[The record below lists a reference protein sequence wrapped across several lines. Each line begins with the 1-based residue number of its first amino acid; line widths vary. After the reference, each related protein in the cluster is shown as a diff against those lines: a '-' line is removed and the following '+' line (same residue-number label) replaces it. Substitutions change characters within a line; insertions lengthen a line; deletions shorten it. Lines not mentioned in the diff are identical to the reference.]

1 MAMCNIQYVDEHGKA
16 MSKQDFFRDFQIKNN
31 VWTQKQFWNCCYR
44 GGRIVCTVQWNKL
57 YVKKIFEN
65 LRYPNGKV
73 REDEFMIHHIINRC
87 NRIAS
92 VNKKMYYYRQHTG
105 SIMGNA
111 YSINQLDIIEAYIER
126 ERSFRKEGKFLL
138 AEKTL
143 IRAILFL
150 EWFEIGIKHV
160 PQIDERYL
168 NMKKI
173 VCRECKIIIRSQ
185 STVCFRLLFWMYSQN
200 MLPYKLLRAIY
211 WNVNRIKRKTALLIS
226 EKNIS
231 KVEKKQKKK

>member
-1 MAMCNIQYVDEHGKA
+1 M
-16 MSKQDFFRDFQIKNN
+16 
-31 VWTQKQFWNCCYR
+31 
-44 GGRIVCTVQWNKL
+44 
-57 YVKKIFEN
+57 
-65 LRYPNGKV
+65 

-150 EWFEIGIKHV
+150 EWFEIGMKHI

-231 KVEKKQKKK
+231 KVEKKRKKK

>member
-44 GGRIVCTVQWNKL
+44 GGHIVCTVQWNKL

-168 NMKKI
+168 NMKK
-173 VCRECKIIIRSQ
+173 
-185 STVCFRLLFWMYSQN
+185 
-200 MLPYKLLRAIY
+200 
-211 WNVNRIKRKTALLIS
+211 
-226 EKNIS
+226 
-231 KVEKKQKKK
+231 

>member
-1 MAMCNIQYVDEHGKA
+1 
-16 MSKQDFFRDFQIKNN
+16 
-31 VWTQKQFWNCCYR
+31 
-44 GGRIVCTVQWNKL
+44 
-57 YVKKIFEN
+57 
-65 LRYPNGKV
+65 
-73 REDEFMIHHIINRC
+73 
-87 NRIAS
+87 
-92 VNKKMYYYRQHTG
+92 MYYYRQHTG

-111 YSINQLDIIEAYIER
+111 YSINQLDIIEAYTER
-126 ERSFRKEGKFLL
+126 ERSFRKKGKFLL

-150 EWFEIGIKHV
+150 EWFEIGMKHAH
-160 PQIDERYL
+160 QIDVRYL

-185 STVCFRLLFWMYSQN
+185 STVCFRLLFWMYSKN
-200 MLPYKLLRAIY
+200 MLPYRPLRAIY

-231 KVEKKQKKK
+231 KVEKKQKKNDIYY

>member
-44 GGRIVCTVQWNKL
+44 RGHIVCTVQWNKL

-87 NRIAS
+87 NRIACVIKICTIIVS
-92 VNKKMYYYRQHTG
+92 IQAVLWEMHTQLI
-105 SIMGNA
+105 S
-111 YSINQLDIIEAYIER
+111 LDIIEAYIER

-138 AEKTL
+138 AGE
-143 IRAILFL
+143 
-150 EWFEIGIKHV
+150 
-160 PQIDERYL
+160 
-168 NMKKI
+168 
-173 VCRECKIIIRSQ
+173 
-185 STVCFRLLFWMYSQN
+185 
-200 MLPYKLLRAIY
+200 
-211 WNVNRIKRKTALLIS
+211 
-226 EKNIS
+226 NINS
-231 KVEKKQKKK
+231 SNFIFGMV